1 MGKRDK
7 RIDTYILKSADFAV
21 PILTHL
27 RELVHLACPNVE
39 EVMKWSFPN
48 FEYKGLMCHMAGFKN
63 HCSFG
68 FWKGALMKDKSLV
81 KNAASES
88 AMGHLGSIKSLKDLP
103 SDKVMIQY
111 IKEAAKLN
119 DAGIKVEKKKPIK
132 KALII
137 PPYFIKALKT
147 NKAAQKTFDAF
158 SYSNQ
163 KEYVTWIAEAKTE
176 ATRTSRMATALV
188 WMADGKIRNWKYL
201 KKG

>member
-7 RIDTYILKSADFAV
+7 SIDTYILKSADFAV

-27 RELVHLACPNVE
+27 HELVHLACPNVE

-48 FEYKGLMCHMAGFKN
+48 FEYKGLMCHIAGFKN

-88 AMGHLGSIKSLKDLP
+88 AMGHLGPIKSLKDLP

-163 KEYVTWIAEAKTE
+163 KEYVTWITEAKTE
-176 ATRTSRMATALV
+176 TTRTSRMATAPV
-188 WMADGKIRNWKYL
+188 WMAEGKIRNWKYL

>member
-7 RIDTYILKSADFAV
+7 SIDTYILKSADFAV

-27 RELVHLACPNVE
+27 HELVHLACPNVE

-88 AMGHLGSIKSLKDLP
+88 AMGHLGPIKSLKDLP

-137 PPYFIKALKT
+137 PPNF
-147 NKAAQKTFDAF
+147 
-158 SYSNQ
+158 
-163 KEYVTWIAEAKTE
+163 
-176 ATRTSRMATALV
+176 
-188 WMADGKIRNWKYL
+188 
-201 KKG
+201 